1 MIDRLRH
8 RPLTLLLVPVA
19 TYAVSYIYLAWY
31 HGDAFLIGTVIHE
44 SGRYTLAEN
53 TFYAPHFL
61 GHIPV
66 LVTLALLM
74 VGSYRGLTPS
84 PPASSRREIAL
95 AAAAMVL
102 LLGGS
107 LVLSLAHWG
116 VTETWEF
123 ICQQRQRPDLLVPGG
138 SWLLHL
144 PSTISLCFGLPLFV
158 LAVRWFYRRPTGLAS
173 RGLPVFALGI
183 LSLVAITVV
192 VVPQPIATSVE
203 VLRDPRI
210 LGHAIRELATFP
222 LTYFS
227 LPLAWWLAR
236 EPEGAGFC
244 WTRSLLTATVI
255 TGGVFAAIL
264 AYQIAIPLEHG
275 IGHLTQ
281 HPEFAHDDGLSIPY
295 LLASHYFEHFLDSLF
310 FALLCVLL
318 TRNVAFDHGD
328 VAFDH
333 GQGGPK
339 KRHYW

>member
-84 PPASSRREIAL
+84 PPASSRREIVL

-173 RGLPVFALGI
+173 
-183 LSLVAITVV
+183 
-192 VVPQPIATSVE
+192 
-203 VLRDPRI
+203 
-210 LGHAIRELATFP
+210 
-222 LTYFS
+222 
-227 LPLAWWLAR
+227 
-236 EPEGAGFC
+236 
-244 WTRSLLTATVI
+244 
-255 TGGVFAAIL
+255 
-264 AYQIAIPLEHG
+264 
-275 IGHLTQ
+275 
-281 HPEFAHDDGLSIPY
+281 
-295 LLASHYFEHFLDSLF
+295 HYFEHFLDSLF

-318 TRNVAFDHGD
+318 TRNVASDHGD